1 MNKLY
6 LIPCIFKSL
15 FGYECPG
22 CGIQRSFILLIKGQ
36 LQESLE
42 MYPALIPLILL
53 VLYSIFTRYY
63 PKYKNKYL
71 LIILSIVSFILISFN
86 YYFELKS
93 YLI

>member
-15 FGYECPG
+15 FGFECPG

-42 MYPALIPLILL
+42 MYPALIPLIIL
-53 VLYSIFTRYY
+53 VLYSIFTIYY
-63 PKYKNKYL
+63 PKYKKNYL
-71 LIILSIVSFILISFN
+71 LIII
-86 YYFELKS
+86 
-93 YLI
+93 

>member
-36 LQESLE
+36 LQASLE
-42 MYPALIPLILL
+42 LYPALIPLILL
-53 VLYSIFTRYY
+53 VLYSVLTTYY

-86 YYFELKS
+86 YYFKLKS

>member
-86 YYFELKS
+86 YYFKLKS
-93 YLI
+93 YLV

>member
-63 PKYKNKYL
+63 PKYQNKYL

>member
-36 LQESLE
+36 LHASIEI
-42 MYPALIPLILL
+42 YPALIPLILL
-53 VLYSIFTRYY
+53 MLYSIFTRYY

-86 YYFELKS
+86 YYFKLKS

>member
-15 FGYECPG
+15 FGFECPG